1 MAKQVSPA
9 EAAELISQGWKYL
22 DVRSIPEFEQGH
34 PEGAA
39 NVPLLHSQGG
49 RMIPNPEFQQ
59 VVESNFGKDA
69 RLVVGCKMSG
79 RSAQAVAVLEA
90 AGYTNVTHMRGGFS
104 GERDMYGRVSAP
116 GWAESGLPVSNQ
128 AAAGASYAELA
139 KNKKK

>member
-1 MAKQVSPA
+1 MAKQVTPS
-9 EAAELISQGWKYL
+9 EAAQLLSQGWRYL

-39 NVPLLHSQGG
+39 NVPLLHSQAG

-59 VVESNFGKDA
+59 VIEANFDKEA
-69 RLVVGCKMSG
+69 KLVVGCKMSG

-90 AGYTNVTHMRGGFS
+90 AGYQNVAHMRGGFS

-116 GWAESGLPVSNQ
+116 GWAESGLPVATQ
-128 AAAGASYAELA
+128 PAAGSSYAELA
-139 KNKKK
+139 KKK

>member
-9 EAAELISQGWKYL
+9 EAAALLAQGWKYL

-34 PEGAA
+34 PEGAT
-39 NVPLLHSQGG
+39 NVPLLHSQAG

-59 VVESNFGKDA
+59 VIESNFGKDA
-69 RLVVGCKMSG
+69 KLVVGCKMSG

-90 AGYTNVTHMRGGFS
+90 AGYTNVAHMRGGFS

-116 GWAESGLPVSNQ
+116 GWAESGLPVSTQ
-128 AAAGASYAELA
+128 AAVGASYAELA
-139 KNKKK
+139 RKK